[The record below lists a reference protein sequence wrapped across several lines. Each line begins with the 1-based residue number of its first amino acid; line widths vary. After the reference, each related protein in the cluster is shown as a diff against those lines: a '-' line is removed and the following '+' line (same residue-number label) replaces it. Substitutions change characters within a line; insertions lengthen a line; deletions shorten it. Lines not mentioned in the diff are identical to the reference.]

1 MFDEFLSKAQEL
13 WSVESPFAVAIVVS
27 YEPPVSGKPGDKA
40 IIQPDGSVWGWVGGG
55 CVQPLIIRE
64 AVKAIEEKTPR
75 IVRIS
80 PSDASGGESG
90 TVTYTMSCHGGGALV
105 VYVEPVLP
113 KLRVLIFGNSPV
125 AQSLSKLAKATG
137 YAVTVVAP
145 EAGRENFPEADFI
158 GREGD
163 ISRLVNKGVNYVVIA
178 TQGEQDEEAL
188 EDALRT
194 NASYISFVA
203 SQAKWRKILSRLAE
217 KGLPA
222 SILSRVKA
230 PAGLNIGTS
239 SPAEIAVSILAEIIQ
254 ARKVGPAQRKRGPK
268 TNQGVSLQTAM
279 DPVCGMTVNVGEPG
293 GRSEYNGKSFYFC
306 CAGCKQSF
314 DRQPERYA
322 DLTIS

>member
-1 MFDEFLSKAQEL
+1 MFDEFLYKAQEL
-13 WSVESPFAVAIVVS
+13 WAAESPFAVAIVVS

-40 IIQPDGSVWGWVGGG
+40 IIQPDGSIWGWVGGG

-80 PSDASGGESG
+80 PSAAPGGEPG
-90 TVTYTMSCHGGGALV
+90 TVTYAMSCHGGGALV

-125 AQSLSKLAKATG
+125 AQGLSKLAKATG

-145 EAGRENFPEADFI
+145 KAGRENFPEVDFI

-163 ISRLVNKGVNYVVIA
+163 IGRLMNKGLNYVVVA

-203 SQAKWRKILSRLAE
+203 SQAKWRKIMSRLAE
-217 KGLPA
+217 RGLPA

-230 PAGLNIGTS
+230 PAGLNIGTL

-254 ARKVGPAQRKRGPK
+254 ARKAAPAQGERGP
-268 TNQGVSLQTAM
+268 GVDEGVALQTAT
-279 DPVCGMTVNVGEPG
+279 DPVCGMTVDLAEPG

-314 DRQPERYA
+314 DRQPETYA
-322 DLTIS
+322 GVILR

>member
-13 WSVESPFAVAIVVS
+13 WSAESPFAVAIVVS

-40 IIQPDGSVWGWVGGG
+40 IIQTDGTVWGWVGGG

-80 PSDASGGESG
+80 PSDAPGGEPG
-90 TVTYTMSCHGGGALV
+90 MVTYTMSCHGGGALV

-113 KLRVLIFGNSPV
+113 KSRVLIFGGSPV
-125 AQSLSKLAKATG
+125 AQNLSRLAKTTG

-145 EAGRENFPEADFI
+145 EASRENFPEVDFI

-163 ISRLVNKGVNYVVIA
+163 KSKLANKGINYVVVA

-194 NASYISFVA
+194 TASYIAFVA
-203 SQAKWRKILSRLAE
+203 SQAKWRKIMSRLTE

-222 SILSRVKA
+222 SVLSQVKA
-230 PAGLNIGTS
+230 PAGLNIGTL

-254 ARKVGPAQRKRGPK
+254 ARKAGSAQGERGP
-268 TNQGVSLQTAM
+268 GVDRVSLQTAT
-279 DPVCGMTVNVGEPG
+279 DPVCGMTVDVGRPG

-306 CAGCKQSF
+306 CASCKQSF
-314 DRQPERYA
+314 DKQPEKYA
-322 DLTIS
+322 GLTIS